1 MCPLVD
7 AGPSLIKWALKEIPL
22 QMNLIRALGRWCP
35 ALLIMAAIFA
45 FSSRPSDDLPSFYL
59 FDTLAKKG
67 GHMIGYGLLAA
78 SYLYAFN
85 HHGRK
90 SFYLAWLLAVLYAFT
105 DEYHQSFVA
114 SRHPSIWDVI
124 LFDNF
129 GAILALCFISWR
141 GKLKTTVHK

>member
-90 SFYLAWLLAVLYAFT
+90 SFYLAWLLTVLYAFT

>member
-1 MCPLVD
+1 M
-7 AGPSLIKWALKEIPL
+7 

-35 ALLIMAAIFA
+35 ALLMMAAIFA
-45 FSSRPSDDLPSFYL
+45 FSSRPSDELPSFYL
-59 FDTLAKKG
+59 FDYLVKKG
-67 GHMIGYGLLAA
+67 GHMIGYGLLAT

-85 HHGRK
+85 RRDGK

-105 DEYHQSFVA
+105 DEYHQSFIA
-114 SRHPSIWDVI
+114 SRHSSIWDVI

-129 GAILALCFISWR
+129 GAIFALYLLSWR